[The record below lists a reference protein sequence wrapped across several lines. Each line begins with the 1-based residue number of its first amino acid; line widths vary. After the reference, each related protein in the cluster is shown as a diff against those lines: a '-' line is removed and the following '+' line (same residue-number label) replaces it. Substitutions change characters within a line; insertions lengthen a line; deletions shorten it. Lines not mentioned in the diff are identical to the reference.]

1 MPSVQ
6 RYLEATDQ
14 SPIANAYFL
23 EPILRTVANLVRP
36 PTRRQKF
43 FRREVAFP
51 CPPAVWERFS
61 HFLPTVDTRL
71 GIKRAESYEGLF
83 GKLKPTRE
91 TATARIYRYDVPAA
105 HVSVIEDLV
114 TPAMKKHFSSVS
126 SGGARL
132 GRVRKAQFK
141 RGVRATCITMPTEKK
156 TDVRLFDNC
165 HDGDRGRPIARP
177 GGPEPPSPSTCPLA
191 DLLGTPPLP
200 TGRDNNCAR
209 AQDTAG
215 ALHTRIALLL
225 TVCTAGV
232 CPEVRPGQRPEVR
245 TSTRMFVCLYPCR
258 RMFVGRET
266 SLLPSS
272 APRGAAGDKNQTAN
286 AALP

>member
-1 MPSVQ
+1 M
-6 RYLEATDQ
+6 
-14 SPIANAYFL
+14 
-23 EPILRTVANLVRP
+23 
-36 PTRRQKF
+36 
-43 FRREVAFP
+43 
-51 CPPAVWERFS
+51 
-61 HFLPTVDTRL
+61 
-71 GIKRAESYEGLF
+71 EGLD
-83 GKLKPTRE
+83 LVSH
-91 TATARIYRYDVPAA
+91 RYDQLKSSAGAWPTALAKPRGAIAGAQLDEVRRRLRCRRHYAA
-105 HVSVIEDLV
+105 GGRRPLLQ
-114 TPAMKKHFSSVS
+114 
-126 SGGARL
+126 SG
-132 GRVRKAQFK
+132 
-141 RGVRATCITMPTEKK
+141 RAPPLLRKK

-232 CPEVRPGQRPEVR
+232 CPEVRPGQRPELR
-245 TSTRMFVCLYPCR
+245 TSIRMFVCLYPCR

>member
-1 MPSVQ
+1 MDMPSVQ

-105 HVSVIEDLV
+105 RVSVIEDLV
-114 TPAMKKHFSSVS
+114 TPAMKKHFSAVS

-141 RGVRATCITMPTEKK
+141 RGVRATCITMPTGPLMVEYRHPTALKARRNGAIGKLKIGFYVATMNEDLSVTFCEHAGYRKGKGSVKK
-156 TDVRLFDNC
+156 VRLK
-165 HDGDRGRPIARP
+165 
-177 GGPEPPSPSTCPLA
+177 
-191 DLLGTPPLP
+191 
-200 TGRDNNCAR
+200 AR
-209 AQDTAG
+209 ARA
-215 ALHTRIALLL
+215 AIKKALLL
-225 TVCTAGV
+225 RWHEKAEKDPDMVPYEIRCRLCTALKL
-232 CPEVRPGQRPEVR
+232 PPPPPQEE
-245 TSTRMFVCLYPCR
+245 
-258 RMFVGRET
+258 ET
-266 SLLPSS
+266 ELEE
-272 APRGAAGDKNQTAN
+272 QE
-286 AALP
+286 